1 VTPEE
6 IDVYGSMIQR
16 LLSLTFENEQKDPSG
31 PDPRSDPLRARIAE
45 DIQTLK
51 GMRSFP
57 TPGTID
63 DVRALNDRIQQDL
76 HQFDQIY
83 PKTKFPSG
91 EPLRPRMVDVSSG
104 AKESYGKFLD
114 WLHPEFRDADEVLG
128 ASLGQMESYALR
140 LALVLHLARWAA
152 GESVDPDL
160 CDRTSMDR
168 RGGQTTARDLSR
180 ANPRQYPTSQAA
192 EEALEELV
200 SLGGGVWVSAPPT
213 EKGGR
218 PTRIFRS
225 PGPAPTVTR
234 PGKRTGEEF
243 LSNLW
248 PTEKVSSTPQES
260 SDSEASVEA
269 PSEGFSN
276 PRRRDEEVS
285 STRQEQVLP
294 GRDQS
299 GASPEGAHL
308 AAMPPT
314 GATKEYGP
322 DDVMDPVEAA
332 WFREIMPYLEAK
344 YGRQGAETRP

>member
-1 VTPEE
+1 
-6 IDVYGSMIQR
+6 
-16 LLSLTFENEQKDPSG
+16 
-31 PDPRSDPLRARIAE
+31 
-45 DIQTLK
+45 
-51 GMRSFP
+51 MRSFP
-57 TPGTID
+57 NPGTID
-63 DVRALNDRIQQDL
+63 DARALNDRIQQDL
-76 HQFDQIY
+76 HQFDQIH
-83 PKTKFPSG
+83 PKTKFPASD
-91 EPLRPRMVDVSSG
+91 PARPRMVDVSSG

-160 CDRTSMDR
+160 CDRTSMDQAITLSKWFTVESRRVHGSLRALEWEQQNLWFAHWLIR

-180 ANPRQYPTSQAA
+180 ANARQYPTSQAA
-192 EEALEELV
+192 EKALEELV
-200 SLGGGVWVSAPPT
+200 SLGGGVWVSASPT

-260 SDSEASVEA
+260 SDSGASVEET
-269 PSEGFSN
+269 SEGFSN

-294 GRDQS
+294 GRDPS
-299 GASPEGAHL
+299 GTSPEDDHP

-314 GATKEYGP
+314 GATKDYGP